1 MENSSGV
8 LVIIPVMNRPDAIVA
23 TLEAVHKQTLQPEHL
38 IVVDDGS
45 NDNTPEVVDEWL
57 NNSSLTFSA
66 RLIVHRLNKGA
77 SEARNTGLRQAQRKY
92 PYVYFLDSD
101 DIPPPNFL
109 EKAVAALEKKPA
121 AVAVSSDRI
130 VKDLS
135 SNETTRYKQRKI
147 SKNPWLWFFTMGAG
161 IGSCTVFRSKF
172 IYKLGG
178 YNEAISTG
186 HDVELFMRV
195 ADLGKWLYIS
205 DCPVIFNRLAS
216 RLSDRYQDKHI
227 IWCLGFENSVLIST
241 AQKHISLKEYRRV
254 LAHRWRRAGQ
264 ITLEEHYHALGLAE
278 DCFRRSL
285 AWSLYNKAAIDL
297 SILYLRKRLRTRL
310 RIRLRLLLH
319 RLYWGVRIALYK
331 YRV

>member
-23 TLEAVHKQTLQPEHL
+23 TLEAVRKQTLQPAHL

-45 NDNTPEVVDEWL
+45 TDNTPDVVGEWL
-57 NNSSLTFSA
+57 NNSALTFSTQ
-66 RLIVHRLNKGA
+66 LIVHSLNKGA
-77 SEARNTGLRQAQRKY
+77 SEARNTGLRQTQGEY

-109 EKAVAALEKKPA
+109 EKAVATLKDKPN

-135 SNETTRYKQRKI
+135 SDKTTRYKQRKI

-161 IGSCTVFRSKF
+161 IASCTVFRGKF

-178 YNEAISTG
+178 YNEAIPTG

-195 ADLGKWLYIS
+195 ADLGKWLYIA

-216 RLSDRYQDKHI
+216 RLSDRYHNKHI

-241 AQKHISLKEYRRV
+241 ALKHISRKEYRRV

-264 ITLEEHYHALGLAE
+264 ITLEENCRSLDTAE
-278 DCFRRSL
+278 DCLRRSL
-285 AWSLYNKAAIDL
+285 AWSLYNKAVIDL
-297 SILYLRKRLRTRL
+297 FILYLQKGLRTEQP
-310 RIRLRLLLH
+310 RLLLYKLYRSL
-319 RLYWGVRIALYK
+319 RLTLYK
-331 YRV
+331 YHV

>member
-8 LVIIPVMNRPDAIVA
+8 LVIIPVMNRPNAIVS
-23 TLEAVHKQTLQPEHL
+23 TLEAVRKQTLQPEHL
-38 IVVDDGS
+38 IVIDDGS
-45 NDNTPEVVDEWL
+45 TDDTPNVVRKWL
-57 NNSSLTFSA
+57 DDSTLAFTTQLLVHSLN
-66 RLIVHRLNKGA
+66 RGA
-77 SEARNTGLRQAQRKY
+77 SEARNTGLRQVPHKY

-109 EKAVAALEKKPA
+109 EKAVAALKNKPR

-130 VKDLS
+130 VKDLLS
-135 SNETTRYKQRKI
+135 HEITHYKQQKV

-161 IGSCTVFRSKF
+161 IASCTVFRSKF

-178 YNEAISTG
+178 YNEAIPTG

-195 ADLGKWLYIS
+195 ADLGKWLYIA

-216 RLSDRYQDKHI
+216 RLSDRYRNKHI
-227 IWCLGFENSVLIST
+227 IWCLGFENSALIST
-241 AQKHISLKEYRRV
+241 AQKHIPLREYRRV

-264 ITLEEHYHALGLAE
+264 IALIENCHCVDIAE

-285 AWSLYNKAAIDL
+285 AWSLYNKAVINL
-297 SILYLRKRLRTRL
+297 FMLYLRKGLPINQL
-310 RIRLRLLLH
+310 RILAHKSYRSLRLTLS
-319 RLYWGVRIALYK
+319 K